1 MQISA
6 RGKSVLWGRIER
18 IWPQSV
24 FNYALALSANGKL
37 SSPFL
42 PESNSNCSWPLRAV
56 TRPRYVFRW
65 VDALSNASCA
75 LPRLVPR
82 LNVGFNALGLSFHH
96 AHKLVTS
103 FFNFRFI
110 AAFE

>member
-1 MQISA
+1 MLRVEPVGEFAVAHRFHVERFAGQIHESDVS
-6 RGKSVLWGRIER
+6 GSVL
-18 IWPQSV
+18 
-24 FNYALALSANGKL
+24 
-37 SSPFL
+37 
-42 PESNSNCSWPLRAV
+42 
-56 TRPRYVFRW
+56 
-65 VDALSNASCA
+65 
-75 LPRLVPR
+75 R